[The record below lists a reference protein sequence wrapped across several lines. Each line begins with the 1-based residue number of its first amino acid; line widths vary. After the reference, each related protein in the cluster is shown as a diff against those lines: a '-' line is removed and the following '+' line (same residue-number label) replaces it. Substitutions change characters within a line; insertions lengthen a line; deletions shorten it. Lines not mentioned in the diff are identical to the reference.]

1 METKRFTKNDA
12 SFVCAHGGKT
22 VERLGSSSRNHCPFC
37 LWSVHLDV
45 NPGDRAADCGGLM
58 EPISAEPDAKRGYII
73 THRCTKC
80 GAIRRNRAAHT
91 AKVQPD
97 DLDMIIALTARHD

>member
-1 METKRFTKNDA
+1 METKRFTKNDE
-12 SFVCAHGGKT
+12 SFVCAHCGKT
-22 VERLGSSSRNHCPFC
+22 VER
-37 LWSVHLDV
+37 
-45 NPGDRAADCGGLM
+45 LM